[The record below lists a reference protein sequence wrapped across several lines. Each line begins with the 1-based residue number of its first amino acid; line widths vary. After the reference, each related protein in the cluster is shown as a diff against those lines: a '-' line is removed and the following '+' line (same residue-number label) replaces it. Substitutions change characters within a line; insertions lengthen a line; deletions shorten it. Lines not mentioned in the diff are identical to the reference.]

1 MNTIITHKKNLASE
15 DFALLLKRKK
25 KKTKTLKIYFQ
36 TFTKLETSWDIYT
49 LGIGRY

>member
-25 KKTKTLKIYFQ
+25 KKTLKIYFQ
-36 TFTKLETSWDIYT
+36 TFTKLETSWDLYIYT